1 VSLRPANFQIR
12 KQCWLF
18 RRQAAAGV
26 VVCQFFNIYGFKP
39 RQGIFVKTLSFAPCT
54 SILKKLTLLSSLLAI
69 AAIPALAGV
78 TVNNPANNSQVGSPF
93 PLSASASTCSSQ
105 NVSAMG
111 YSFDSSSDT
120 TVIDG
125 TSIDSSVG
133 ASAGT
138 HTLHVK
144 AWGDKGSSCVT
155 DITISVTGATTSA
168 SESSVIPSDAVS
180 VSNIQAMSGWAA
192 AHDSG
197 GQGSSSGASQI
208 VSSPSHDGSTRRFV
222 TQFSNDG
229 DERYSISFSDD
240 VDSTNFFYDA
250 WVYFTSSAS
259 KIANLEMDTNQVMA
273 NGETVLIGV
282 QCDGYSG
289 NWAYTVNKGTAKSP
303 KPTWVGKSGTNCNPR
318 AWPQN
323 TWHHVQASFSRD
335 DSGNITYHSVWLDG
349 VESQLNA
356 TVYGAAALGW
366 GPVINTQFQVD
377 GLGSSG
383 TTTVYLDN
391 LTISRW

>member
-1 VSLRPANFQIR
+1 
-12 KQCWLF
+12 
-18 RRQAAAGV
+18 
-26 VVCQFFNIYGFKP
+26 
-39 RQGIFVKTLSFAPCT
+39 
-54 SILKKLTLLSSLLAI
+54 
-69 AAIPALAGV
+69 
-78 TVNNPANNSQVGSPF
+78 
-93 PLSASASTCSSQ
+93 
-105 NVSAMG
+105 MG

-120 TVIDG
+120 TVING

-144 AWGDKGSSCVT
+144 AWGDQGSSCVT
-155 DITISVTGATTSA
+155 DVTISITAGTS
-168 SESSVIPSDAVS
+168 STSDSSVIPSNAVS

-192 AHDSG
+192 EHDTG
-197 GQGSSSGASQI
+197 GQGSSSGSSKI
-208 VSSPSHDGSTRRFV
+208 VSSPSHDGSTRSFV

-229 DERYSISFSDD
+229 DERYSVSFSDD
-240 VDSTNFFYDA
+240 TDSTNFFYDA

-273 NGETVLIGV
+273 NGQTVLIGV

-289 NWAYTVNKGTAKSP
+289 NWAYTVNKGTASNP

-318 AWPQN
+318 AWPQSI
-323 TWHHVQASFSRD
+323 WHHVQASFSRD

-377 GLGSSG
+377 GLGTSG